1 MAWIIKEDHRATIDV
16 NINKHPLGNLKA
28 HQVANLDPKFKD
40 LYCIDT
46 TKKKKHIKT
55 KNNDLEI
62 EA

>member
-28 HQVANLDPKFKD
+28 HQVENLDPRFKD

-46 TKKKKHIKT
+46 TKKTKRTKLKHY
-55 KNNDLEI
+55 DLEV
-62 EA
+62 ED